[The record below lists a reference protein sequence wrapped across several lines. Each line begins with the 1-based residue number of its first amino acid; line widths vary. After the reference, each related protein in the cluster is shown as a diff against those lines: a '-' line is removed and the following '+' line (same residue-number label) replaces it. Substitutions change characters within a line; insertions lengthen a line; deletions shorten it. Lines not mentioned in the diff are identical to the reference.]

1 MLLPDRTTVSRLL
14 RAFRALER
22 TVLARPHDP
31 AARRRLEDTTYTLCV
46 LMGERTAGAAVRAAE
61 RYVARPAPPAA
72 SLPAA
77 AAAALAP
84 AVPPSAARVAS
95 DPQPPLLRTT
105 VLPTPVLQGAAPAA
119 PALQTPDL
127 ESRGSAPAGGVP
139 AE

>member
-22 TVLARPHDP
+22 TVPARPHDP

-61 RYVARPAPPAA
+61 RYVARPAPSAA
-72 SLPAA
+72 SLP

-119 PALQTPDL
+119 PALQAPDL

>member
-61 RYVARPAPPAA
+61 RYVARPAPSAA

-105 VLPTPVLQGAAPAA
+105 VLQGAVPAA
-119 PALQTPDL
+119 PALQAPDL
-127 ESRGSAPAGGVP
+127 DSRGSAPAGGVP

>member
-22 TVLARPHDP
+22 TVPARPHDP

-61 RYVARPAPPAA
+61 RYVARPAASAA
-72 SLPAA
+72 SLP

-105 VLPTPVLQGAAPAA
+105 VLPTPVLQEAAPAA
-119 PALQTPDL
+119 PALQAPDL